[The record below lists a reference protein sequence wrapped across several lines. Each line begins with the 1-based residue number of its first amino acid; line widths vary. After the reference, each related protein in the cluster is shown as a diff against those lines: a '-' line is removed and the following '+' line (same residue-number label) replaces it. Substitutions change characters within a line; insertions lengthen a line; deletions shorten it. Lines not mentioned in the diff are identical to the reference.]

1 MFDNVTLIMCL
12 HKKIGDF
19 HKIAEEPITCYKLM
33 AYDVC
38 ATDDVRVN
46 SYVYPVAEWY
56 HIGDKITASKGTNL
70 INVLTCDELTHLN
83 GEVVHSFKNVNHI
96 DFMPDER
103 SGDTVIVKCEI
114 PKGEYY
120 WEGTDGDGNPCYGS
134 LSLEIKEV
142 YTKFWELIRNVNGIY
157 WFTMMIPQFKFTLD
171 DIMPMAKSP
180 GFKFSDLYDFDIK
193 TKERR
198 LIYSTAQKITEEGK
212 KNLMDTIEK
221 MHELLNN
228 D

>member
-1 MFDNVTLIMCL
+1 MCL

-19 HKIAEEPITCYKLM
+19 HKIAEEPITCYKIM
-33 AYDVC
+33 WYDTTS
-38 ATDDVRVN
+38 TDEVRVN
-46 SYVYPVAEWY
+46 SSFYPANDWY
-56 HIGDKITASKGTNL
+56 RIGDKITARGGKWLSNIEK
-70 INVLTCDELTHLN
+70 CDLHIHLN
-83 GEVVHSFKNVNHI
+83 GEVVHSFKHVKHI
-96 DFMPDER
+96 DFMPDEHVY
-103 SGDTVIVKCEI
+103 DLVVVKCEI

-180 GFKFSDLYDFDIK
+180 GFKYSELYDFDIK
-193 TKERR
+193 TKERK
-198 LIYSTAQKITEEGK
+198 LIYSNAQKITEDGK
-212 KNLMDTIEK
+212 EILRETVRK
-221 MHELLNN
+221 MNELLNN

>member
-1 MFDNVTLIMCL
+1 MCL

-19 HKIAEEPITCYKLM
+19 CKIAEEPITCYKLM
-33 AYDVC
+33 MYDTTS
-38 ATDDVRVN
+38 TDEVRVN
-46 SYVYPVAEWY
+46 SLVYPADKWY

-70 INVLTCDELTHLN
+70 SIVLTCDKLIHLN
-83 GEVVHSFKNVNHI
+83 GEVVHSFKDVKHI
-96 DFMPDER
+96 YSMPDEHVY
-103 SGDTVIVKCEI
+103 DTVVAKCEI

-142 YTKFWELIRNVNGIY
+142 YTKFWEIIRNVNGIY
-157 WFTMMIPQFKFTLD
+157 RFTMMIPQFKFSIN
-171 DIMPMAKSP
+171 DIMLMTKES
-180 GFKFSDLYDFDIK
+180 GFKYSELYDFDIK
-193 TKERR
+193 TKERK
-198 LIYSTAQKITEEGK
+198 LIYNTAQKITEDAK
-212 KNLMDTIEK
+212 KHLRDTIER

>member
-1 MFDNVTLIMCL
+1 MCL

-33 AYDVC
+33 MYDT
-38 ATDDVRVN
+38 ASTDEIRVN
-46 SYVYPVAEWY
+46 SSVYPANDWY
-56 HIGDKITASKGTNL
+56 RIGDKITAREGKWLSNIEK
-70 INVLTCDELTHLN
+70 CDLHIHLN
-83 GEVVHSFKNVNHI
+83 GEVVHSFKDVKHI
-96 DFMPDER
+96 DFLPDEHIY
-103 SGDTVIVKCEI
+103 DMVVVKCEI

-157 WFTMMIPQFKFTLD
+157 WFTMMIPQFKFSIN
-171 DIMPMAKSP
+171 DIMLMAKAS
-180 GFKFSDLYDFDIK
+180 GFKYSELYDFDIK
-193 TKERR
+193 TKERK
-198 LIYSTAQKITEEGK
+198 LIYSNAKDLTDAGK
-212 KNLMDTIEK
+212 NIIRETVRK
-221 MHELLNN
+221 MNELLNN

>member
-1 MFDNVTLIMCL
+1 MCL

-33 AYDVC
+33 RYDT
-38 ATDDVRVN
+38 ASTDEVRVN
-46 SYVYPVAEWY
+46 SSVYPANDWY
-56 HIGDKITASKGTNL
+56 RIGDKITARGCKCPSNIEK
-70 INVLTCDELTHLN
+70 CDLHIHLN
-83 GEVVHSFKNVNHI
+83 GEVVHSFKDVKHI
-96 DFMPDER
+96 EFMPD
-103 SGDTVIVKCEI
+103 DHVYDMVVVKCEI

-157 WFTMMIPQFKFTLD
+157 WFTMMIPQFRFSIN
-171 DIMPMAKSP
+171 DIMLIAKAS
-180 GFKFSDLYDFDIK
+180 GFKYSELYDFDIK
-193 TKERR
+193 TKERK
-198 LIYSTAQKITEEGK
+198 LIYSNAKDLTDAGK
-212 KNLMDTIEK
+212 NIIRETVRK
-221 MHELLNN
+221 MNELLNN